1 MTKIFQLELFVQQ
14 IELWK
19 MPTTRQED
27 EISIDVT
34 VFDCKSVPIK
44 RHDSAE
50 SGKNAT
56 MSRGQNFLF
65 TLNEIPTDGNQV
77 FFNVFQNTNKK
88 KLVGTGTIPINEL
101 FGEVFVETFKQPEV
115 VQPPEKS
122 GQDPSD
128 ATNKK
133 TDSKTAQNQKQEK
146 PKQNVTKKNSKKE
159 SLQQQQQQN
168 KKGQTSDG
176 KGNAAAD
183 NTTPDEIP
191 TENTTKPIAPRF
203 SPISKLTKD
212 IYPIIGTDSNQCG
225 IVCIL
230 MRLTSFGNFSAHPI
244 HIHQNHKEIIIQ
256 NMENTALY
264 RRLPLDELRNNR
276 HSEDLRFISAFPSN
290 AGNKELIYN
299 RGPEVKDFN
308 FQCNEKDIMKD
319 ILQREN
325 PLVDQENV
333 TVRAQKRA

>member
-14 IELWK
+14 VELWNI
-19 MPTTRQED
+19 PTSRQQG
-27 EISIDVT
+27 EISIDAT
-34 VFDCKSVPIK
+34 VFDCKNVPIK
-44 RHDSAE
+44 RRDSAE
-50 SGKNAT
+50 SGENAT

-65 TLNEIPTDGNQV
+65 TLNEFPTGGNQV

-88 KLVGTGTIPINEL
+88 KLVGTGTIPINEI
-101 FGEVFVETFKQPEV
+101 FGEVFTETFKQLKIVQAPEN
-115 VQPPEKS
+115 S
-122 GQDPSD
+122 GQVPED
-128 ATNKK
+128 ATNNK
-133 TDSKTAQNQKQEK
+133 TDSKTAQPQKQEK
-146 PKQNVTKKNSKKE
+146 LKQNVTKKNSKSSK
-159 SLQQQQQQN
+159 QQQN
-168 KKGQTSDG
+168 KKGQSSDG
-176 KGNAAAD
+176 KGNVVAD
-183 NTTPDEIP
+183 NTLPDETP
-191 TENTTKPIAPRF
+191 TENTTKPIAPAF

-256 NMENTALY
+256 NTQNTALY

-299 RGPEVKDFN
+299 RGPQVKDFN
-308 FQCNEKDIMKD
+308 FQCNEKEIVKD
-319 ILQREN
+319 IFEREN
-325 PLVDQENV
+325 PLVDQESV
-333 TVRAQKRA
+333 AVRSQKRT